1 MVLSEE
7 RVKCGVPL
15 CSLCNEPAVF
25 CQRHPDRHLC
35 KAHFIADVE
44 LRVTSTINTRQMIV
58 PGDCIAV
65 ALSGGKDSTAL
76 LLLLKRL
83 IPLWEDIRL
92 VAITIDEG
100 ISGYREETMHSAEK
114 LTSRLGIEHHYISFS
129 GLFGYSLDTLL
140 TGRVSQACSICGIL
154 RKKALAVGARE
165 AGATKLATGH
175 NLDDE
180 AQSVLMN
187 VLRND
192 LPRLVRNSGIDSSG
206 KFITR
211 IKPLSLISE
220 KEIATYLILND
231 AWNELPECPYTLHA
245 MRREVRSMLSGF
257 EYKHPGTMLNLMK
270 SKEKIERCGKGSVI
284 SEPLRTCRGCGDPC
298 SGDLCQVCLLR
309 QSFG

>member
-1 MVLSEE
+1 MESSEP
-7 RVKCGVPL
+7 PL

-25 CQRHPDRHLC
+25 YQRNLDRHLC
-35 KAHFIADVE
+35 KRHFIADIE
-44 LRVTSTINTRQMIV
+44 QRVTDTIKTRQMIA
-58 PGDCIAV
+58 PGDCIAI

-76 LLLLKRL
+76 LLILKHIL
-83 IPLWEDIRL
+83 PLWDGVRL

-114 LTSRLGIEHHYISFS
+114 LTRCLGIEHHSISFS

-140 TGRVSQACSICGIL
+140 SGRESQACSICGIL
-154 RKKALAVGARE
+154 RKKALAVGALQ
-165 AGATKLATGH
+165 AAATKLATGH

-187 VLRND
+187 VFRND
-192 LPRLVRNSGIDSSG
+192 FPRLIRNSGTDSSG

-220 KEIATYLILND
+220 KEIATYLMLND
-231 AWNELPECPYTLHA
+231 AWNDLPECPYVLYA
-245 MRREVRSMLSGF
+245 MRREIRSMLTVF

-270 SKEKIERCGKGSVI
+270 SKEKIERYGKSSVL
-284 SEPLRTCRGCGDPC
+284 SESLRSCRECGDPC
-298 SGDLCQVCLLR
+298 SGDLCQVCMIR
-309 QSFG
+309 QSFD